1 MTPDADKADATA
13 QMRIQ
18 QTPAGMEVFEM
29 SNTEK
34 YFVICTDRIQN
45 GEARTVY
52 MNRELGPV
60 LWVANMSEAEKF
72 PSEAAARKFPSH
84 VLEESAGFHEEGKIA
99 RTFRI
104 GKVDLSLSS
113 QIDM

>member
-1 MTPDADKADATA
+1 MND
-13 QMRIQ
+13 
-18 QTPAGMEVFEM
+18 
-29 SNTEK
+29 TEK
-34 YFVICTDRIQN
+34 YYVICTDRIHN

-60 LWVANMSEAEKF
+60 LWVTNMSQAEKF

-84 VLEESAGFHEEGKIA
+84 VLEESAGFHEEGKIE